1 VVLKAQKDTV
11 MQRSPYYLV
20 LILLI
25 LVLANA
31 TDAVMSGSDYPQTGP
46 SDPDYRAGL
55 AALEGADW
63 QRVIAQM
70 EKVVAQRPWHDDAYN
85 LMGFAHRKLGNYA
98 RSVAAYQ
105 QALKLNPHHRGA
117 LAYLGETYLAMGCVK
132 QANEILGQLEVV
144 CQRVAE
150 DRGQGQWQVTCE
162 EWVALQGAIGA
173 VPQPAARACTL
184 TP

>member
-1 VVLKAQKDTV
+1 MRRL
-11 MQRSPYYLV
+11 PPCLI
-20 LILLI
+20 LILLV
-25 LVLANA
+25 LVLAKTTN
-31 TDAVMSGSDYPQTGP
+31 AVMSGSDYPQTGP

-55 AALEGADW
+55 AAFDRADW
-63 QRVIAQM
+63 QSVIDQM

-85 LMGFAHRKLGNYA
+85 LMGFAYRKLGNYA

-105 QALKLNPHHRGA
+105 QALELNPHHRGA

-132 QANEILGQLEVV
+132 QANDVLGQLEVV
-144 CQRVAE
+144 CRRVAG
-150 DRGQGQWQVTCE
+150 DREQGQGQGTCE
-162 EWVALQGAIGA
+162 EWVALKEAIDA